1 MTRAQGRRKSQFPGN
16 TVIPADATLDFVSDG
31 VNYKIPL
38 ADFLSALSV
47 TGSIVQ
53 DGDVTGT
60 PVLDVQGAVNL
71 IRNLETDSNSG
82 LRFSVSAENGIYAAL
97 DAQSDGVGVAV
108 LQTDNTIRKM
118 LAGSGIAIAASNGD
132 IVVSTTAVPGAT
144 RVVVVNVLADF
155 PSPVGGVIP
164 LSADTVYFINDL
176 VDVGVNTFSLASN
189 TVIQGLSAT
198 VTGIISSAT
207 GTLFLNAG
215 GFESDIGGISITA
228 PNCTVVGVTSGGG
241 TADVFMHG
249 IDIKSCV
256 TAANINGAF
265 LFRFEDSGIDTS
277 SGDTF
282 VFSGTNGLVNISTA
296 FILDFTG
303 TAFDLGTATFNRV
316 NIDIMQIVSPSG
328 SNLILDGA
336 ADSGNIDV
344 GGIGDMS
351 EIVVIGA
358 FTASTNI
365 VSGDTRWTF
374 SDNSFIADS
383 HTDGLLSMQANA
395 LATTI
400 GVIGTPVLVA
410 GTWVV
415 EHDDKMTG
423 TAGGRLTYDAQRDIH
438 IPIIASLTVS
448 PAAGN
453 NRVIGVYAAL
463 NGVVVA
469 NSKRTATVSSSSSAS
484 ITMPWSITLETDD
497 YIEVFVVNDTST
509 DNVLVSSAV
518 LSVE

>member
-1 MTRAQGRRKSQFPGN
+1 MTRAQGRRKSQFPGLDN
-16 TVIPADATLDFVSDG
+16 IPSGTYFDFV
-31 VNYKIPL
+31 VNGTNYRIL
-38 ADFLSALSV
+38 DTDLYAALEV
-47 TGSIVQ
+47 TGSIEQ
-53 DGDVTGT
+53 SGGISGT

-82 LRFSVSAENGIYAAL
+82 LRFSVSPENGVYAAL
-97 DAQSDGVGVAV
+97 DAQSDGAGVAV
-108 LQTDNTIRKM
+108 LQTDNTIRKI
-118 LAGSGIAIAASNGD
+118 LAGSGIAVAASNGD
-132 IVVSTTAVPGAT
+132 IVISTTATPGAT

-176 VDVGVNTFSLASN
+176 VDVGANTFSLAAN

-198 VTGIISSAT
+198 VTGIVSSAT

-215 GFESDIGGISITA
+215 GFESDIGSISITA
-228 PNCTVVGVTSGGG
+228 PNCTIVGVTSGGG
-241 TADVFMHG
+241 VADVFMHG

-256 TAANINGAF
+256 TAANISGAF
-265 LFRFEDSGIDTS
+265 LFRFEDSGVDTS
-277 SGDTF
+277 SADTF
-282 VFSGTNGLVNISTA
+282 VFSGANGLVNISTA

-303 TAFDLGTATFNRV
+303 TAFNLGTATFGRV

-328 SNLILDGA
+328 SNLILDGV

-351 EIVVIGA
+351 EIVVVGS
-358 FTASTNI
+358 FTDSVTI
-365 VSGDTRWTF
+365 VSGDTRWDF
-374 SDNSFIADS
+374 SGNTFIADS

-400 GVIGTPVLVA
+400 GGIGTSVLVA

-415 EHDDKMTG
+415 EGTSKMTG
-423 TAGGRLTYDAQRDIH
+423 TTGGRLTYDAQRDVH
-438 IPIIASLTVS
+438 LPVIASLTVS
-448 PAAGN
+448 PVSGN
-453 NRVIGVYAAL
+453 NRAIGVFVAV

-469 NSKRTATVSSSSSAS
+469 NSRRGAIVSSASSAS
-484 ITMPWSITLETDD
+484 ITIPWNLTLETDD
-497 YIEVFVVNDTST
+497 YVELFVVNDTST
-509 DNVLVSSAV
+509 DDILVSSAV
-518 LSVE
+518 MSIE